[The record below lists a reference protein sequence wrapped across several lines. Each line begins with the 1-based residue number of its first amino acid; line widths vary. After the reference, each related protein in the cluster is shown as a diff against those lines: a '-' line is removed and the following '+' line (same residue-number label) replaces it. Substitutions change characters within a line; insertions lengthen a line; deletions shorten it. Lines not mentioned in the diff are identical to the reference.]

1 MSYGSV
7 EAQYNAIGTIAT
19 LATLTTVYTGNAWIG
34 RGLYLKNVTLDVRYA
49 VSSDGTG
56 NRCQLTIETS
66 QDGTNFQQLGNIS
79 AGTNI
84 NDAIAVPYRVPG
96 IDVTTTANST
106 TYTAQF
112 TIEKAAEYIRISARE
127 NGSAVDAARG
137 GAVAGT
143 AYVSVTFS
151 NI

>member
-1 MSYGSV
+1 MHGSIQ
-7 EAQYNAIGTIAT
+7 AQYNAIGTTAT
-19 LATLTTVYTGNAWIG
+19 LATLTTAYTGNAWIG

-66 QDGTNFQQLGNIS
+66 QDGTNFQQLGTLL
-79 AGTNI
+79 AGTTI

-96 IDVTTTANST
+96 LDITTSANST
-106 TYTAQF
+106 TYTAHF
-112 TIEKAAEYIRISARE
+112 TIEKAAEYVRVSARE
-127 NGSAVDAARG
+127 NGSAVNAARG